1 MGVVVTADEA
11 ALTGAARPRGRARAA
26 LAAVLTLGVVGGCTS
41 SPSAD
46 LGAPASATAVPERTS
61 GPLADGI
68 EILDGSALIGTVF
81 EYTGGDGW
89 WAVLRIEGDPRQAMD
104 AYREQFEGVLGVP
117 LLPNSETGCGP
128 ELVQP
133 PFELLCRS
141 GAATGENWLG
151 LRMLVSEDDDRA
163 FLQIDRSDAVAAPP
177 EPADMLPTL
186 RDGEVSPA
194 TDEPIGSSYGA
205 DHMMLRVVEGSR
217 LLADPLP
224 NEGIGYRAVLQV
236 TGDPATV
243 MRGYAAQFKDG
254 ATRLLGDEQEILA
267 SLDQAGGAHI
277 TLHAML
283 GEPAYIL
290 ITYDYD

>member
-1 MGVVVTADEA
+1 MTADAA
-11 ALTGAARPRGRARAA
+11 ALTGAARARERAPAV
-26 LAAVLTLGVVGGCTS
+26 LAVVLTLGIVGGCTS

-46 LGAPASATAVPERTS
+46 LGVPAGATAVPERTS

-81 EYTGGDGW
+81 EYPGGSGW

-117 LLPNSETGCGP
+117 IRPNSETGCGP

-141 GAATGENWLG
+141 GVVTGENWLG
-151 LRMLVSEDDDRA
+151 LNMLVSEDDDRA
-163 FLQIDRSDAVAAPP
+163 FLQIDWSGAIAAPP
-177 EPADMLPTL
+177 EPADMLPAL
-186 RDGEVSPA
+186 RDGEVSSV
-194 TDEPIGSSYGA
+194 TDEQLGSSYSA
-205 DHMMLRVVEGSR
+205 DHMLLRVVEGSR

-224 NEGIGYRAVLQV
+224 NERVGYRAVLQV
-236 TGDPATV
+236 TGDPAAV

-254 ATRLLGDEQEILA
+254 ATRLLGDDHEILA

-283 GEPAYIL
+283 GDPAYIL
-290 ITYDYD
+290 ISYDYD